1 MKAQSLS
8 QRLNLAVVG
17 ITLATLVLSLTFVA
31 VAYSLLFE
39 FAPKLL
45 SAEDAILPGPVEWAM
60 YSICIVLGSIAASV
74 VATRVAL
81 RMVEPLETLA
91 KAARQIAGG
100 DLSARATLI
109 APAPTEASQMI
120 ADFNVMAD
128 RLEKAVDDIV
138 TWNSLIAHEL
148 RTPVTILKGRLQ
160 GLAEGVFKPEPELL
174 GSLHQQAD
182 ALARLVEDLRVVSLL
197 DSGRLQ
203 LRPVEIDLASE
214 IEGLARLIERDLD
227 KAGFGLRMTL
237 TSGRCFADP
246 VRLRQAVLALVDN
259 ALKYA
264 EPCVLE
270 IAARVSGDEVV
281 ISVIDQ
287 GPGMPDSLRS
297 RAFEPFRRGEDV
309 DVKGGSGLGLAVV
322 RGIAEAHGGQVTYER
337 RGGLSAFT
345 IAMPRMSGP
354 EIRTAD

>member
-17 ITLATLVLSLTFVA
+17 ITLATLVLSLIFIA
-31 VAYSLLFE
+31 VGYGLLFE
-39 FAPKLL
+39 FAPKLV
-45 SAEDAILPGPVEWAM
+45 SAEDAILPAPVEWGM
-60 YSICIVLGSIAASV
+60 YSVCIVLGSIAASA
-74 VATRVAL
+74 VATRVAR

-91 KAARQIAGG
+91 EAARQIASG
-100 DLSARATLI
+100 DLSARAILTT
-109 APAPTEASQMI
+109 PAPTEASQMI
-120 ADFNVMAD
+120 ADFNAMAD

-160 GLAEGVFKPEPELL
+160 GLAEGVFQPEPALL
-174 GSLHQQAD
+174 QSLHHQAD

-203 LRPVEIDLASE
+203 LRPIEIDLASE
-214 IEGLARLIERDLD
+214 IEGLARLVERDLD
-227 KAGFGLRMTL
+227 RAGFGLRMTL
-237 TSGRCFADP
+237 TSGRCVADP

-270 IAARVSGDEVV
+270 IATRVTDADVA
-281 ISVIDQ
+281 ISVIDE
-287 GPGMPDSLRS
+287 GPGMPEGFSE
-297 RAFEPFRRGEDV
+297 RAFEPFRRGD
-309 DVKGGSGLGLAVV
+309 DFDMKAGSGLGLAVV
-322 RGIAEAHGGQVTYER
+322 RGIAGAHGGQVSYER
-337 RGGLSAFT
+337 RDGRSAFT
-345 IAMPRMSGP
+345 ITLPRRG
-354 EIRTAD
+354 

>member
-17 ITLATLVLSLTFVA
+17 ITLATLILSLIFIA
-31 VAYSLLFE
+31 FAYGLLFQ
-39 FAPKLL
+39 FAPKLV
-45 SAEDAILPGPVEWAM
+45 STEDAILPAPVEWAM
-60 YSICIVLGSIAASV
+60 YSVCIVLGSIAASM
-74 VATRVAL
+74 VATRVAR

-91 KAARQIAGG
+91 EAARQIAGG
-100 DLSARATLI
+100 DLSARASLT

-120 ADFNVMAD
+120 ADFNAMAD

-160 GLAEGVFKPEPELL
+160 GLAEGVFLPDPVLL
-174 GSLHQQAD
+174 QSLHHQAD

-214 IEGLARLIERDLD
+214 IEGLARLVERDLD

-237 TSGRCFADP
+237 TSGRCIADP

-270 IAARVSGDEVV
+270 IATRVSDTDVA
-281 ISVIDQ
+281 ISVIDA
-287 GPGMPDSLRS
+287 GPGMPESLTA
-297 RAFEPFRRGEDV
+297 RAFEPFRRGDDV
-309 DVKGGSGLGLAVV
+309 DLKAGSGLGLAVV
-322 RGIAEAHGGQVTYER
+322 RGIAEAHGGHVSYER
-337 RGGLSAFT
+337 RDGRSAFT
-345 IAMPRMSGP
+345 ITLPRNC
-354 EIRTAD
+354 

>member
-17 ITLATLVLSLTFVA
+17 ITLATLVLSLIFIA
-31 VAYSLLFE
+31 VGYGLLFE
-39 FAPKLL
+39 FAPKLV
-45 SAEDAILPGPVEWAM
+45 SAEDAILPAPVEWGM
-60 YSICIVLGSIAASV
+60 YSVCIVLGSIAASV
-74 VATRVAL
+74 VATRVAR

-91 KAARQIAGG
+91 EAARQIAGG
-100 DLSARATLI
+100 DLSARATLS

-120 ADFNVMAD
+120 ADFNAMAD

-160 GLAEGVFKPEPELL
+160 GLAEGVFQPEPALL
-174 GSLHQQAD
+174 QSLHHQVD

-203 LRPVEIDLASE
+203 LRPVEIDLALE
-214 IEGLARLIERDLD
+214 IEGLARLIEGELD

-237 TSGRCFADP
+237 TSGRCIADP

-270 IAARVSGDEVV
+270 IATRVSDADVA
-281 ISVIDQ
+281 ISVIDA
-287 GPGMPDSLRS
+287 GPGMPDSLTA

-309 DVKGGSGLGLAVV
+309 DSKTGSGLGLAVV
-322 RGIAEAHGGQVTYER
+322 RGIAEAHGGKVTYER
-337 RGGLSAFT
+337 RDRLSAFT
-345 IAMPRMSGP
+345 IMIPRN
-354 EIRTAD
+354 R